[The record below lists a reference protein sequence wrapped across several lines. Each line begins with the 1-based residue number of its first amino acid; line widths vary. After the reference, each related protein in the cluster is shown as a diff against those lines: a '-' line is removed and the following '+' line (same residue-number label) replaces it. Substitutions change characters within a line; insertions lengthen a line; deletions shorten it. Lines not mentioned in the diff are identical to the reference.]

1 MTDAVSREVAQLLR
15 QREQYRLFLE
25 RLEERAADAHPRAYE
40 RVKAD
45 YEGKLRAITEKLAT
59 HVDALRQAIEETK
72 TAVTDLEVRRDAK
85 REELEEAKLRREV
98 GEFADEKEWR
108 AVERR
113 LQRELQELEASLDA
127 QRTLALNLAEV
138 LEQVEAEVAGGAGRS
153 AAPAAAAPS
162 ATGTDPGAKPVRRVR
177 EPGRLTEDTPEPEG
191 EPAPERRPRPAAE
204 RPARP
209 AAREEVEELRFL
221 ESLSLD
227 AEALPDEEAES
238 EVPEPAAP
246 PADAPLA
253 FLGQSGTGRPETVI
267 CPRCSAANDPAE
279 WYCVEC
285 GEELPAG

>member
-15 QREQYRLFLE
+15 QREQYRVFLQ

-59 HVDALRQAIEETK
+59 HVDALRQAIEETEA
-72 TAVTDLEVRRDAK
+72 AVTDLEVRRDAK
-85 REELEEAKLRREV
+85 VEELEEAKLRHEV
-98 GEFADEKEWR
+98 GEYADEKEWR
-108 AVERR
+108 AVERK
-113 LQRELQELEASLDA
+113 LQKELQELEASLDA

-138 LEQVEAEVAGGAGRS
+138 LEQVEAEVAGGAGR
-153 AAPAAAAPS
+153 AAAPPP
-162 ATGTDPGAKPVRRVR
+162 ATGTDPGARPVRRVR
-177 EPGRLTEDTPEPEG
+177 EPGRVTEDTPEPE
-191 EPAPERRPRPAAE
+191 PPPPPET
-204 RPARP
+204 PARP
-209 AAREEVEELRFL
+209 AAAPVTGRGGARDEVEELRFL

-227 AEALPDEEAES
+227 AEAAPEEEEAG
-238 EVPEPAAP
+238 VPEPAAP

-253 FLGQSGTGRPETVI
+253 FLGQRATGRPETVI